1 MASDAHL
8 DHLKHQKKTLFN
20 LMYSLE
26 PSGVGSYYM

>member
-1 MASDAHL
+1 MDLDAQL

-20 LMYSLE
+20 LMYGLG